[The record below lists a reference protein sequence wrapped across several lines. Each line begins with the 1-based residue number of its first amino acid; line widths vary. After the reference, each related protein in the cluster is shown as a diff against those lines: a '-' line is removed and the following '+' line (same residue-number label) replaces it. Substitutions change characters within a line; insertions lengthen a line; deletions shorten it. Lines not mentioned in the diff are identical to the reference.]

1 MKGYKR
7 PAVRRLVKVVLLG
20 PPGVGKGTQAR
31 RLSEI
36 LGVPRIITGDML
48 RRHVASDT
56 PLGRKAR
63 GFMERGELVPDDLI
77 IAMIRER
84 LEEEDA
90 RGGFV
95 IDGFPRTVA
104 QAEAFET
111 HVAPDVVVA
120 LEAAEEELIE
130 RLSGRRVCRK
140 CQAVYHLVHDPP
152 RRAGFCDRC
161 GGELVHRADDTE
173 EVIRERLRAY
183 RRETEPLVHRYAAKG
198 LLERVRSEGG
208 IGEVTRKLQAVLQDR
223 GLA

>member
-1 MKGYKR
+1 MKI
-7 PAVRRLVKVVLLG
+7 VLLG

-36 LGVPRIITGDML
+36 VGMPRIITGDML
-48 RRHVASDT
+48 RSHVASGT

-77 IAMIRER
+77 IARIRTR

-90 RGGFV
+90 RGGFI

-104 QAEAFET
+104 QAEALEAY
-111 HVAPDVVVA
+111 VAPDVVVA
-120 LEAAEEELIE
+120 LEAPEKELIE
-130 RLSGRRVCRK
+130 RLSGRRVCQE

-152 RRAGFCDRC
+152 RKAGICDRC
-161 GGELVHRADDTE
+161 GGDLVQREDDTE
-173 EVIRERLRAY
+173 VVIRERLRAY
-183 RRETEPLVHRYAAKG
+183 RRETEPLVHRYEAKG
-198 LLERVRSEGG
+198 LLARVRSEGG
-208 IGEVTRKLQAVLQDR
+208 IEAVTRKLQAVLQDR

>member
-1 MKGYKR
+1 M
-7 PAVRRLVKVVLLG
+7 KVVLLG

-56 PLGRKAR
+56 SLGRKAR
-63 GFMERGELVPDDLI
+63 GFMERGELVHDDLI

-84 LEEEDA
+84 LEDEDA
-90 RGGFV
+90 REGFI

-104 QAEAFET
+104 QAEAFEA
-111 HVAPDVVVA
+111 HVTPDVVVA
-120 LEAAEEELIE
+120 LEAAEGDLIE
-130 RLSGRRVCRK
+130 RLSGRRVCRE

-152 RRAGFCDRC
+152 RRSGVCDRC
-161 GGELVHRADDTE
+161 GGELVHREDDTE

-198 LLERVRSEGG
+198 LLARVRSEGG
-208 IGEVTRKLQAVLQDR
+208 IGEVTRKLQAVLHDR
-223 GLA
+223 RLA

>member
-1 MKGYKR
+1 MKI
-7 PAVRRLVKVVLLG
+7 VLLG

-36 LGVPRIITGDML
+36 VGVPRIITGDML

-90 RGGFV
+90 RGGF
-95 IDGFPRTVA
+95 ILDGFPRTVA
-104 QAEAFET
+104 QAEAFEA
-111 HVAPDVVVA
+111 HVAPDLVVA
-120 LEAAEEELIE
+120 LEAPEEELIE
-130 RLSGRRVCRK
+130 RLSGRRVCRE

-152 RRAGFCDRC
+152 RRAGICDRC
-161 GGELVHRADDTE
+161 GGDLIQREDDTE

-183 RRETEPLVHRYAAKG
+183 RRETEPLVHRYEAKG
-198 LLERVRSEGG
+198 LLARVHSEGG
-208 IGEVTRKLQAVLQDR
+208 IGEVTRKLQAVLRDR